1 MNVAP
6 QSAYRTGDIL
16 EQNIS
21 YKSYYDQTYEKNYE
35 FINAFPL

>member
-16 EQNIS
+16 EQIS